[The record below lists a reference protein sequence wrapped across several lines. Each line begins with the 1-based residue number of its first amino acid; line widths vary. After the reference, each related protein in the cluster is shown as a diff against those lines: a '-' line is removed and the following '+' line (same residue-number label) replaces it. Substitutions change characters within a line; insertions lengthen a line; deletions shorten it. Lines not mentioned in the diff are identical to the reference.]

1 METTLKEK
9 SPDEIIDSKW
19 EAYRY
24 VKECKESLQKLLEVD
39 QNNSYPVVLLPSS
52 LNQLIRN
59 LDDPKSDEYTE
70 IGKITASPLSFS
82 SFTIADMMNF
92 IIENRSD
99 PNSIRNDWNKY
110 KETIPEPRL
119 REPIKKEAR
128 KNKASK
134 EKINHIKTKIY
145 HPNWAFI
152 FVFAI
157 MFSILIGIIAAMMTN
172 TDKVVSGDDIMA
184 IAIICFLF
192 WGLPTLFLLK
202 ACGGTPVFIERIE
215 KTVWVQN
222 SKDEIDRDT
231 KLYEEQYLKQQKQFE
246 EEYEAEKAL
255 AIKRFEEQKKKYPK
269 LVAERNMYWENLP
282 SLINASI
289 EYAFWNYVY
298 KHYVSDVEYKIVDQ
312 KKVPQRGSQED
323 KFFYELMKSDIVGIK
338 TDVSANGFYP
348 DIAIIEDYTFIDIEI
363 DEPYEYKTKL
373 LTHYIGCGDEKRNKK
388 FQDDGAFVI
397 RFSEQQIKE
406 NIKGCVELVRA
417 VQKFADDC
425 NRDSLN
431 NIIDLQSALIQK
443 RWTREEARVMK
454 IENYRDK

>member
-1 METTLKEK
+1 METTLKEE

-24 VKECKESLQKLLEVD
+24 IKECKESLHRLLEAG
-39 QNNSYPVVLLPSS
+39 QNNSYPVILLPSS

-70 IGKITASPLSFS
+70 IGKITTRPLSFS

-92 IIENRSD
+92 IIENGSD
-99 PNSIRNDWNKY
+99 SNTIRNDWNKY

-134 EKINHIKTKIY
+134 EKIDHIKTKIY
-145 HPNWAFI
+145 HPNLAFI
-152 FVFAI
+152 FVFVFLI
-157 MFSILIGIIAAMMTN
+157 LILIGQIAMMAN
-172 TDKVVSGDDIMA
+172 TDKVVSGDDIIG

-192 WGLPTLFLLK
+192 WGLPTFLLLK
-202 ACGGTPVFIERIE
+202 VCGGTPVFIEQIE
-215 KTVWVQN
+215 KNVWVQK

-231 KLYEEQYLKQQKQFE
+231 KLYEELYLKQQKQFE

-255 AIKRFEEQKKKYPK
+255 EIKRFEEQKKKYPK
-269 LVAERNMYWENLP
+269 LIEERHMYWGNLP
-282 SLINASI
+282 SLINDSI

-312 KKVPQRGSQED
+312 KEVPQRGSQED

-348 DIAIIEDYTFIDIEI
+348 DIAIIEGDTFIDIEI
-363 DEPYEYKTKL
+363 DEPYEYRNKL
-373 LTHYIGCGDEKRNKK
+373 LIHYIGCGDEKRNKK

-397 RFSEQQIKE
+397 RFSEQQIKKH
-406 NIKGCVELVRA
+406 IKSCVELVRA
-417 VQKFADDC
+417 AQKFADDC
-425 NRDSLN
+425 NLDSLN
-431 NIIDLQSALIQK
+431 FLLDLQSALFQK
-443 RWTREEARVMK
+443 RWTIEEARVMK